1 MLSFHAWAEKNKLA
15 EENRPWLIL
24 GKGPSFSKRGQY
36 DLSQFRLLSINH
48 VVREQKVDVAH
59 VIDLDVVLNCPQDF
73 LDNAEILVMPWVP
86 HINNW
91 IGKKNLGQLV
101 EEIPV
106 LKEMDRQARL
116 LFYNLS
122 TAKTIKDEN
131 SPVIYVKYFSTVAAL
146 GLLASIGIKR
156 VRSLGIDGGTN
167 YSTQFDDLSD
177 TTRLNNKWSSFDKQF
192 KEFARIIVDTN
203 IDFAPLDIES
213 PVRVYVAT
221 MEDQMLSVKVLE
233 YSIKKNTSMSV
244 EVYPMHLSDI
254 PIPIPK
260 EVKNRSRTP
269 FSFQRFLIPELADFT
284 GRAIYMD
291 SDMQVFKDIKDLW
304 CRSFDKAPLL
314 AVMEPEESGRKPQF
328 SVMLLDCSALKW
340 NVSEIIRELDDDK
353 LTYES
358 LMYEMSIVN
367 KVDRSIHPEWN
378 SLEKFEPGK
387 TALLHYTDM
396 TTQPWIYSANPLGY
410 IWVQDLI
417 EAVET
422 GFIDYAYVKEQV
434 DKGAVRPSL
443 LYQLD
448 HKLADSLLLP
458 KKAKQLDK
466 GFSPPY
472 KQLHNSH
479 ATPWLRKSMWVKA
492 VIRHFY
498 HKSGASSL
506 VKRIQ
511 ERIHK

>member
-1 MLSFHAWAEKNKLA
+1 MLSFHAWAEKNHLA
-15 EENRPWLIL
+15 EEGRPWLLL
-24 GKGPSFSKRGQY
+24 GKGPSFSKRDQY

-48 VVREQKVDVAH
+48 VVREQTVDVAH
-59 VIDLDVVLNCPQDF
+59 VIDLDVVLNCPEAF
-73 LDNAEILVMPWVP
+73 LENAEVLVMPWIP
-86 HINNW
+86 HVDNW
-91 IGKKNLGQLV
+91 IGKKNLGQLA
-101 EEIPV
+101 EEIPA
-106 LKEMDRQARL
+106 LNEMNRQGRL

-122 TAKTIKDEN
+122 TAKTVKDG
-131 SPVIYVKYFSTVAAL
+131 SPVIHVKYFSTVAAL
-146 GLLASIGIKR
+146 GLLASAGIKQ

-167 YSTQFDDLSD
+167 YSTKFDDLAD
-177 TTRLNNKWSSFDKQF
+177 KTLLNNKWSSFDKQF

-221 MEDQMLSVKVLE
+221 MEDQMLAVKVLE

-254 PIPIPK
+254 PIPVPK
-260 EVKNRSRTP
+260 EVKNRARTP
-269 FSFQRFLIPELADFT
+269 FSFQRFLIPELTGFK
-284 GRAIYMD
+284 GRAIYLD

-304 CRSFDKAPLL
+304 CRPFDKGPLL
-314 AVMEPEESGRKPQF
+314 AVKEPVESGRKPQF
-328 SVMLLDCSALKW
+328 SVMLLDCSTLKW
-340 NVSEIIRELDDDK
+340 NVSDIVQSLDDGK
-353 LTYES
+353 LTYEN
-358 LMYEMSIVN
+358 LMYEMAIVDQ
-367 KVDRSIHPEWN
+367 VDRSIDSEWN
-378 SLEKFEPGK
+378 SLEKFEEGR

-410 IWVQDLI
+410 VWVRDLI

-422 GFIDYAYVKEQV
+422 GFIDYDYVREQV
-434 DKGAVRPSL
+434 DSGAVRPSL

-448 HKLADSLLLP
+448 HKLADGLLLP
-458 KKAKQLDK
+458 KKAKQMDK
-466 GFSPPY
+466 GFRAPY

-479 ATPWLRKSMWVKA
+479 ASPWLRKSMFVKA

-506 VKRIQ
+506 VRRIQ
-511 ERIHK
+511 EKIHK